1 MNQNLII
8 YDFLVLYNILS
19 EVKDNL
25 NFNLINISKKDLSNI
40 NFKDYKNYVL
50 LSRNEILN
58 VKNQILIDDFPVE
71 LTQLIEKINLEFLKN
86 RFNKQSNILIGKYK
100 INMNSKE
107 ITLNKKN
114 LKLTEKEI
122 NTILYIF
129 EKEKSV
135 NIKDLQSNV
144 WKYQLEL
151 ETHTVETHIHR
162 LRKKIKDAFNDDN
175 FIISS
180 NKLLPAKG
188 LIIFSGT
195 L

>member
-1 MNQNLII
+1 
-8 YDFLVLYNILS
+8 
-19 EVKDNL
+19 
-25 NFNLINISKKDLSNI
+25 
-40 NFKDYKNYVL
+40 
-50 LSRNEILN
+50 
-58 VKNQILIDDFPVE
+58 
-71 LTQLIEKINLEFLKN
+71 
-86 RFNKQSNILIGKYK
+86 
-100 INMNSKE
+100 MNSKE
-107 ITLNKKN
+107 ITLNNKN

-180 NKLLPAKG
+180 NNGYK
-188 LIIFSGT
+188 IN
-195 L
+195 

>member
-8 YDFLVLYNILS
+8 YDFFVLYNILS
-19 EVKDNL
+19 EVKENL
-25 NFNLINISKKDLSNI
+25 NFNLINISKKDFSNI

-58 VKNQILIDDFPVE
+58 VKNQININDFPVK

-86 RFNKQSNILIGKYK
+86 RFNQQSNILIGKYK

-107 ITLNKKN
+107 ITLNNKN

-129 EKEKSV
+129 EKKKSV

-162 LRKKIKDAFNDDN
+162 LRKKIKDSFNDDN

-180 NKLLPAKG
+180 NNGYK
-188 LIIFSGT
+188 IN
-195 L
+195 

>member
-19 EVKDNL
+19 EVKENL
-25 NFNLINISKKDLSNI
+25 NFNLINISKKDFSNI

-58 VKNQILIDDFPVE
+58 VKNQININDFPVK

-86 RFNKQSNILIGKYK
+86 RFNQQSNILIGKYK

-107 ITLNKKN
+107 ITLNNKN

-180 NKLLPAKG
+180 NNGYK
-188 LIIFSGT
+188 IN
-195 L
+195 

>member
-19 EVKDNL
+19 EVKENL
-25 NFNLINISKKDLSNI
+25 NFNLINISKKDFSNI

-58 VKNQILIDDFPVE
+58 VKNQININDFPVK

-86 RFNKQSNILIGKYK
+86 RFNQQSNILIGKYK

-107 ITLNKKN
+107 ITLNNKN

-129 EKEKSV
+129 EK
-135 NIKDLQSNV
+135 
-144 WKYQLEL
+144 
-151 ETHTVETHIHR
+151 
-162 LRKKIKDAFNDDN
+162 KIC
-175 FIISS
+175 
-180 NKLLPAKG
+180 
-188 LIIFSGT
+188 
-195 L
+195 

>member
-19 EVKDNL
+19 EVKENL
-25 NFNLINISKKDLSNI
+25 NFNLINISKKDFSNI

-58 VKNQILIDDFPVE
+58 VKNQININDFPVK

-86 RFNKQSNILIGKYK
+86 RFNQQSNILIGKYK

-107 ITLNKKN
+107 ITLNNKN

-129 EKEKSV
+129 EKKKSV

-162 LRKKIKDAFNDDN
+162 LRKKIKDSFNDDN

-180 NKLLPAKG
+180 NNGYK
-188 LIIFSGT
+188 IN
-195 L
+195 

>member
-19 EVKDNL
+19 EVKENL
-25 NFNLINISKKDLSNI
+25 NFNLINISKKDFSNI

-86 RFNKQSNILIGKYK
+86 RFNQQSNILIGKYK

-107 ITLNKKN
+107 ITLNNKN

-129 EKEKSV
+129 EKKKSV

-144 WKYQLEL
+144 WKYHLEL

-180 NKLLPAKG
+180 NNGYK
-188 LIIFSGT
+188 IN
-195 L
+195 

>member
-19 EVKDNL
+19 EVKENL
-25 NFNLINISKKDLSNI
+25 NFNLINISKKDFSNI

-58 VKNQILIDDFPVE
+58 VKNQININDFPVE

-86 RFNKQSNILIGKYK
+86 RFNQQSNILIGKYK

-107 ITLNKKN
+107 ITLNNKN

-129 EKEKSV
+129 EKKKSV

-144 WKYQLEL
+144 WKYHLEL

-180 NKLLPAKG
+180 NNGYK
-188 LIIFSGT
+188 IN
-195 L
+195 

>member
-1 MNQNLII
+1 MENQNLII
-8 YDFLVLYNILS
+8 FNFTTIFKILS
-19 EVKDNL
+19 EIENNL
-25 NFNLINISKKDLSNI
+25 NFKIIKIDKEDLNDFDEKKYP
-40 NFKDYKNYVL
+40 NFL
-50 LSRNEILN
+50 LLT
-58 VKNQILIDDFPVE
+58 KNQIPKIENQFILDNLPIK
-71 LTQLIEKINLEFLKN
+71 LSKLIERINIEFLKVN
-86 RFNKQSNILIGKYK
+86 YKDQSNYTVGNYNLDL
-100 INMNSKE
+100 NSKSFSKE
-107 ITLNKKN
+107 GKN

-129 EKEKSV
+129 EKKKSV

-180 NKLLPAKG
+180 NNGYK
-188 LIIFSGT
+188 IN
-195 L
+195 

>member
-86 RFNKQSNILIGKYK
+86 RFNQQSNILIGKYK

-107 ITLNKKN
+107 ITLNNKN

-180 NKLLPAKG
+180 NNGYK
-188 LIIFSGT
+188 IN
-195 L
+195 

>member
-1 MNQNLII
+1 
-8 YDFLVLYNILS
+8 
-19 EVKDNL
+19 
-25 NFNLINISKKDLSNI
+25 
-40 NFKDYKNYVL
+40 
-50 LSRNEILN
+50 
-58 VKNQILIDDFPVE
+58 
-71 LTQLIEKINLEFLKN
+71 
-86 RFNKQSNILIGKYK
+86 
-100 INMNSKE
+100 MNSKE
-107 ITLNKKN
+107 ITLNNKN

-129 EKEKSV
+129 EKKKSV

-180 NKLLPAKG
+180 SNGYK
-188 LIIFSGT
+188 IN
-195 L
+195 

>member
-19 EVKDNL
+19 EVKENL
-25 NFNLINISKKDLSNI
+25 NFNLINISKKDFSNI

-58 VKNQILIDDFPVE
+58 VKNQININNFPVE

-86 RFNKQSNILIGKYK
+86 RFNQQSNILIGKYK
-100 INMNSKE
+100 MNMNSKE
-107 ITLNKKN
+107 ITLNNKN

-129 EKEKSV
+129 EKKKSV

-180 NKLLPAKG
+180 NNGYK
-188 LIIFSGT
+188 IN
-195 L
+195 

>member
-19 EVKDNL
+19 EVKENL
-25 NFNLINISKKDLSNI
+25 NFNLINISKKDFSNI

-58 VKNQILIDDFPVE
+58 VKNQININDFPVK

-86 RFNKQSNILIGKYK
+86 RFNQQSNILIGKYK

-107 ITLNKKN
+107 ITLNNKN

-129 EKEKSV
+129 EKKKSV

-151 ETHTVETHIHR
+151 ETHTVETHIYR
-162 LRKKIKDAFNDDN
+162 LRKK
-175 FIISS
+175 
-180 NKLLPAKG
+180 
-188 LIIFSGT
+188 
-195 L
+195 

>member
-19 EVKDNL
+19 EVKENL
-25 NFNLINISKKDLSNI
+25 NFNLINISKKDFSNI

-58 VKNQILIDDFPVE
+58 VKNQININDFPVK

-86 RFNKQSNILIGKYK
+86 RFNQQSNILIGKYK

-107 ITLNKKN
+107 ITLNNKN

-129 EKEKSV
+129 EKKKSV

-162 LRKKIKDAFNDDN
+162 LRKKIKDAFNDDK

-180 NKLLPAKG
+180 NNGYK
-188 LIIFSGT
+188 IN
-195 L
+195 

>member
-19 EVKDNL
+19 EVKENL
-25 NFNLINISKKDLSNI
+25 NFNLINISKKDFSNI

-58 VKNQILIDDFPVE
+58 VKNQININDFPVE
-71 LTQLIEKINLEFLKN
+71 LTKLIEKINLEFLKN
-86 RFNKQSNILIGKYK
+86 RFNQQSNILIGKYK

-107 ITLNKKN
+107 ITLNNKN

-129 EKEKSV
+129 EKKKSV

-162 LRKKIKDAFNDDN
+162 LRKKIKDAFNDDK

-180 NKLLPAKG
+180 NNGYK
-188 LIIFSGT
+188 IN
-195 L
+195 